1 MLRLSRNLNGEPE
14 FVTSYLS
21 PICLCGNLT
30 TSRREPGP
38 FWLATDR
45 VFSFLKKKR
54 KESRKDAKAQRGHE
68 EDTKGELSGA
78 KGRTIDRERE
88 FPAHPSILL
97 WRTTCAHLLHALSP
111 AG

>member
-1 MLRLSRNLNGEPE
+1 NLLLADRSCCPAMLRSSRHLNGEPE

-45 VFSFLKKKR
+45 VFCIGR
-54 KESRKDAKAQRGHE
+54 REESRKDAKAQRGHE

-88 FPAHPSILL
+88 FPARPSILL
-97 WRTTCAHLLHALSP
+97 WRT
-111 AG
+111 